1 MIAFLEA
8 KKAGLFT
15 KKNILPNLIAGL
27 IVSIIAVPLG
37 MAFAIA
43 SSAKPEQGIYTAI
56 VAGFFVSVFGGSRI
70 QIAGPTGAFIVL
82 LASISAKYGISGLQ
96 LATLMAG
103 IMLIFM
109 GLAKFGGVIK
119 FIPKPVIVG
128 FTAGIGVVIWVG
140 QWSYFFGLP
149 PTGGEYFHE
158 KIFELFQAF
167 PHLHLPTLALALVSL
182 LTIILF
188 PKIFKNSRIPSPL
201 VAMVLA
207 TSLQVIF
214 QFEGVA
220 TIGNTFGG
228 IPQTLPSF
236 SIPSWTIP
244 QMVDLIGPA
253 FTIAMLGAIESLL
266 SAVVADGM
274 TGTKSNS
281 NQELIGQGIAN
292 IATPLFAGI
301 AATGAI
307 ARTATNAKNG
317 GNSPLAGI
325 FHCFFLVII
334 LLFLAPLADNIPLSC
349 MAAILFVVAYNMSD
363 IRQFSYVVQRAP
375 RVDVII
381 LLVTFFLTIF
391 ADLVVAV
398 NVGVMLA
405 IFYFIQRMTSSV
417 EVYKFNEE
425 ELYSEPYFRTTG
437 KLPKDVVV
445 YAIQGPLFFGAVEH
459 FAQVLASVNIHPKII
474 IIRLHYVPFTDITAI
489 GAFTDIIK
497 NFNERGVHIL
507 LSEANY
513 EVKNSLHKS
522 GILTLTGRR
531 IYWKD
536 FTSALKH
543 CEKILAEEN
552 NAPIHHVE
560 FKDGQLIK
568 HYSKPKKDSKNADN

>member
-27 IVSIIAVPLG
+27 IVSVIAVPLG

-43 SSAKPEQGIYTAI
+43 SGAKPEQGIYTAI
-56 VAGFFVSVFGGSRI
+56 VAGFFVSVFGGCRV

-82 LASISAKYGISGLQ
+82 LAGITAKHGIEGLQ

-103 IMLIFM
+103 FILIFM
-109 GLAKFGGVIK
+109 GIAKFGAVIK

-128 FTAGIGVVIWVG
+128 FTAGIGVVIWIG

-158 KIFELFQAF
+158 KLFELLQALPF
-167 PHLHLPTLALALVSL
+167 IHLPTLGLALISL
-182 LTIILF
+182 ITIILF
-188 PKIFKNSRIPSPL
+188 PKIFKNTRIPSPL

-207 TSLQVIF
+207 TILQVSF
-214 QFEGVA
+214 AFEGVA

-236 SIPSWTIP
+236 SLPSWSMNKI
-244 QMVDLIGPA
+244 VDLIAPA

-266 SAVVADGM
+266 SAVVADGI
-274 TGTKSNS
+274 TGNKSNS

-292 IATPLFAGI
+292 VATPLFAGI

-325 FHCFFLVII
+325 FHCIFLVII

-363 IRQFSYVVQRAP
+363 IRQFTYVIQRAP

-405 IFYFIQRMTSSV
+405 IFHFIQRMTSSV
-417 EVYKFNEE
+417 EVYKFEE
-425 ELYSEPYFRTTG
+425 DELYSDPYFRTAG

-459 FAQVLASVNIHPKII
+459 FARVLANANIHPKVM
-474 IIRLHYVPFTDITAI
+474 IIRLHYVPFADITAI
-489 GAFTDIIK
+489 DTFHEII
-497 NFNERGVHIL
+497 NSFNKQGVKIL
-507 LSEANY
+507 LSEAND
-513 EVKNSLHKS
+513 EVKKSLHKA
-522 GILTLTGRR
+522 GILTLTGSR

-543 CEKILAEEN
+543 CEKVIN
-552 NAPIHHVE
+552 GQDVHSVHHVE
-560 FKDGQLIK
+560 FKDGHVIK
-568 HYSKPKKDSKNADN
+568 NHNQQEEQNN